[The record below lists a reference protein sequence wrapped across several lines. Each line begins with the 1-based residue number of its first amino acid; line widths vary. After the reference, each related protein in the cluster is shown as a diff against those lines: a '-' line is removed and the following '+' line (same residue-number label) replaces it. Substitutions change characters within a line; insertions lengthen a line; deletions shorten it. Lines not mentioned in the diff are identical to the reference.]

1 MLRTNMITDLELKTG
16 EVINSI
22 QRKKKHILSESE
34 GLGSKEIEFLTQL

>member
-1 MLRTNMITDLELKTG
+1 MITDLELKTG

-34 GLGSKEIEFLTQL
+34 GLRSKEIEFLTQL